1 MAFGTG
7 TINSIGG
14 AVQDLFAADAHR
26 TKAKGLRIEAENY
39 EEASGFAKQ
48 NAQFVETSTAIKQ
61 AQLDRENY
69 KALGGIQADVAGAG
83 FAASGSALDILRDSA
98 SQGALMKAVAST
110 QGLIQEEGYNVQ
122 ARSYQNMS
130 KAAEFAAQAEDT
142 AAEASQWSAGF
153 KGLAAVASI
162 FLK

>member
-7 TINSIGG
+7 TIANIGG
-14 AVQDLFAADAHR
+14 AVQDLFGSEAHEL
-26 TKAKGLRIEAENY
+26 KAKGLRLEAQNY
-39 EEASGFAKQ
+39 DEAAGFATQ
-48 NAQFVETSTAIKQ
+48 NAGFARTSSEIKQ
-61 AQLDRENY
+61 AQLDRESY

-122 ARSYQNMS
+122 AKSYQNMS
-130 KAAEFAAQAEDT
+130 QAAEFAAQAEDT
-142 AAEASQWSAGF
+142 AAEASTWSSVF
-153 KGLAAVASI
+153 KGAAAFTSL